1 MSTSVTRIVC
11 HSFPQIKLFS
21 HNIEKSFFLEGRCE
35 KRGFQNLS
43 TLGVEAENVEYIA
56 GGRHAFE
63 VGRDFHDDKAR
74 GREEEIKCLLSQH

>member
-35 KRGFQNLS
+35 ERGFQNLG
-43 TLGVEAENVEYIA
+43 TLGVKAGSVGCIA

-63 VGRDFHDDKAR
+63 VGRDFHSDKFTGGQR
-74 GREEEIKCLLSQH
+74 

>member
-35 KRGFQNLS
+35 EKGFQNLS
-43 TLGVEAENVEYIA
+43 TLRVKP
-56 GGRHAFE
+56 HDLTPHSFE
-63 VGRDFHDDKAR
+63 VGKLMFSRPELLVTSLW
-74 GREEEIKCLLSQH
+74 GNPQEIMMW